1 MIKQTD
7 FFLTVISHGKTRTGD
22 TNDSCDIFA
31 PFVVMF
37 LGTIQRTI
45 DNRSSLG
52 RKHSF
57 HSLMYIHDGYSA

>member
-7 FFLTVISHGKTRTGD
+7 FFLTVISHGKTRTED
-22 TNDSCDIFA
+22 TNDSCDIF
-31 PFVVMF
+31 VMF